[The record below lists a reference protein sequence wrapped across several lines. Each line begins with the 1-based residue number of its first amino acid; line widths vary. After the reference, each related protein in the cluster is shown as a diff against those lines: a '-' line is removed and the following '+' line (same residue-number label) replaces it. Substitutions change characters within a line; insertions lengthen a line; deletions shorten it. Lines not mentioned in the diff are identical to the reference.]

1 MFHKCQHL
9 GPDSIRCPLNASDG
23 GRYCCVHVQEQG
35 IRNRSQSSGHPYIKS
50 FIFTVTFL
58 VLGVAAWGLLSNL
71 SPGVPYLKTGSSLDP
86 MTALQEQIAA
96 LDTQSD
102 EGLSSSG
109 FELPESLGRRLVN
122 SNSRA
127 NLSFIRLDFIRLW
140 HLPDPAGIQAAVFER
155 IARWSELADR
165 LFAEGRYRRDAPQ
178 AAPFAYHYYTSID
191 SAYGR
196 IGIKNLHSA
205 YVKRQIARIQIDRGK
220 YETAKDLLDLSQ
232 ASLGELQTDIVYI
245 ADLKLDRAALH
256 IARRNH
262 STARR
267 EILDAIEIYT
277 AARDTSGQALAFM
290 ALGDSYAQ
298 NGNIKAVMDR
308 VLAYYQKSEERYQA
322 LEDSTGVAYIHLRL
336 GRLERQRGND
346 ETARQWLRSARS
358 WLARNGNLRGMAVCA
373 YELGRL
379 SQNTPLSQAFAQ
391 DYYFDCIRYS
401 GPVGDLRAEAEAR
414 YRLAELLADEGRLE
428 EACRQVIRCRELDL
442 QLQSATRDSS
452 EQLYRRLI
460 REVRGQGSEVR
471 VEGET

>member
-1 MFHKCQHL
+1 MFHKCQRV

-23 GRYCCVHVQEQG
+23 GRYCCVHTQEQG
-35 IRNRSQSSGHPYIKS
+35 IRNRSQGTWHPYIKS
-50 FIFTVTFL
+50 FMFTVTFL
-58 VLGVAAWGLLSNL
+58 VFSAVAWGLFSNL
-71 SPGVPYLKTGSSLDP
+71 SPENPYLETGSSLDP
-86 MTALQEQIAA
+86 MTSLQEQIAA
-96 LDTQSD
+96 FDTRSD
-102 EGLSSSG
+102 EGLRRSG
-109 FELPESLGRRLVN
+109 FELPESAGRRLENGN
-122 SNSRA
+122 SMP
-127 NLSFIRLDFIRLW
+127 NLSFIRHDFIRLW
-140 HLPDPAGIQAAVFER
+140 HLPDPAGIQTAVFER

-165 LFAEGRYRRDAPQ
+165 LFAEGRYRRDAPH
-178 AAPFAYHYYTSID
+178 AAPFAYHYYTSIE

-220 YETAKDLLDLSQ
+220 YEIAKDLLDLSQ
-232 ASLGELQTDIVYI
+232 ASLSELQADIVYI
-245 ADLKLDRAALH
+245 ADLKLVRGALH

-262 STARR
+262 PTARR

-277 AARDTSGQALAFM
+277 ATRDTSGQALAFM

-308 VLAYYQKSEERYQA
+308 VVAYYQKSEVRYQA

-346 ETARQWLRSARS
+346 ETARQWLRSAQS
-358 WLARNGNLRGMAVCA
+358 WMERNGNLRGMAVSA

-379 SQNTPLSQAFAQ
+379 SQNTPISQAFAQ

-452 EQLYRRLI
+452 EQLYQRLVSEIGGQRSEARGRRS
-460 REVRGQGSEVR
+460 R
-471 VEGET
+471 